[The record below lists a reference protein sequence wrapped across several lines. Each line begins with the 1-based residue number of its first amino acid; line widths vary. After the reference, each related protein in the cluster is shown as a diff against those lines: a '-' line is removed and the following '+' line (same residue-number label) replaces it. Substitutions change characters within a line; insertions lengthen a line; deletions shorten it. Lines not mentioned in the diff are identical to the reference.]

1 MKASYV
7 VKRLLSCGA
16 ITLAIMGCTAIAAS
30 TVNRQNEDRVQ
41 HAVDIVEAREDAL
54 DDTITE
60 STYPTAGITKEI
72 GNQIKEAGLTI
83 QKHEVDIV
91 QTAYVNEE
99 DTTNDVAPV
108 DPKDDQINDLQEK
121 NARLEELVKHMEK
134 SVDQYKED
142 NESLQ
147 KKNKK
152 LEKELS
158 TYKEKEKQ
166 QEEKQKESSKKSVA
180 KLDPSDVRV
189 ISGASPETLD
199 KLLEGTWLEG
209 HGQVFYDNEQK
220 YGINALFSIGN
231 AILETGWDGDNWLA
245 KSKNNIYG
253 LNTSKYFESY
263 HHCINHWFKLIS
275 EHYVGEGYISMSS
288 IQKKYCPPNPQWDED
303 ITGVVSRLR
312 KNSGVTNE

>member
-16 ITLAIMGCTAIAAS
+16 ITLAILGCTAITAN
-30 TVNRQNEDRVQ
+30 TVNRQNEEKVQ
-41 HAVDIVEAREDAL
+41 HAVEIVEAREGAL

-83 QKHEVDIV
+83 QKHDVDVV

-99 DTTNDVAPV
+99 DTTNDVEPV
-108 DPKDDQINDLQEK
+108 DPKEDQINDLQEK
-121 NARLEELVKHMEK
+121 NAQLEEMVKHMEK

-142 NESLQ
+142 NEALH

-152 LEKELS
+152 LEKQLN

-166 QEEKQKESSKKSVA
+166 QKEASKKSVA
-180 KLDPSDVRV
+180 KFNPSDVRV
-189 ISGASPETLD
+189 LSGATPETLN

-220 YGINALFSIGN
+220 YGVNALFSMGN
-231 AILETGWDGDNWLA
+231 AILETGWNGDNWLA
-245 KSKNNIYG
+245 KNKNNIYG
-253 LNTSKYFESY
+253 LNTTKYFESY
-263 HHCINHWFKLIS
+263 EHCINHWFELIS
-275 EHYVGEGYISMSS
+275 EHYVGEGYTSMNS
-288 IQKKYCPPNPQWDED
+288 IQKKYCPPNSQWDED